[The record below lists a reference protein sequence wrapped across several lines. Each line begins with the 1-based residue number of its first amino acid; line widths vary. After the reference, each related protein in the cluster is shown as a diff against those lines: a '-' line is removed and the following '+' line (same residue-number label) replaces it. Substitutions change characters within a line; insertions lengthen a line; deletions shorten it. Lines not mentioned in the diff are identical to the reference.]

1 MASVWGVASEVYVGL
16 ALYIFLGITR
26 SRPLRLTNFI
36 DFTPDSPILFRHRD
50 TAQLFC
56 YGSVYLVYLTE
67 VSLSSLV
74 TALTAFRVAAFKA
87 EILCCLVACIIAT
100 TSTHKLTI
108 LQRTHI

>member
-36 DFTPDSPILFRHRD
+36 DFTPDSPVLFRHRRHRD

-67 VSLSSLV
+67 VSLSSL
-74 TALTAFRVAAFKA
+74 L
-87 EILCCLVACIIAT
+87 L
-100 TSTHKLTI
+100 
-108 LQRTHI
+108 